1 MYVKGSC
8 QGGFVGPQSG
18 FTGEITCANDRLARS
33 AVVERAW
40 ASVTA
45 PKVVRND
52 SEVSWSSW
60 LRS

>member
-1 MYVKGSC
+1 VLYIKGSDLLLLVR
-8 QGGFVGPQSG
+8 VGVVPVRAW
-18 FTGEITCANDRLARS
+18 ANDQLARS